1 MSQHASQPGWMPA
14 GARITRR
21 DATVRASDQ
30 DRDAVVD
37 RLCAAYADGRLGD
50 ADFQHRLDRALQA
63 PTRGD
68 LAATLAG
75 LHRPAHPR
83 PSDRPTSWSER
94 GWAFTAHLAGL
105 FTSFIGPLLILLGVG
120 KTSAYVRAQAA
131 EALNWQISFIL
142 LNLLIATLTVFT
154 IGLAALLWIPVALL
168 WPALVVVAA
177 FAAGLGAPV
186 RPRRVLRLVR

>member
-1 MSQHASQPGWMPA
+1 VSQHASQPGWVPA
-14 GARITRR
+14 TARVARR

-37 RLCAAYADGRLGD
+37 RLCAAYADGRLDD
-50 ADFQHRLDRALQA
+50 ADFQQRLDRALRAQH
-63 PTRGD
+63 RGE
-68 LAATLAG
+68 LGATLSG
-75 LHRPAHPR
+75 LRGPARPRPA
-83 PSDRPTSWSER
+83 DRPASWSER
-94 GWAFTAHLAGL
+94 VWAFTAHLVGL
-105 FTSFIGPLLILLGVG
+105 FTSFIGPLLIFLGVG
-120 KTSAYVRAQAA
+120 KSSPYVRAQAA

-142 LNLLIATLTVFT
+142 LNLVIATLTVFT